1 MKNLFFTLLLAAS
14 TLAQSSPTA
23 ANETVWLSRLDHD
36 LPIVAVN
43 ADTTRPMASITK
55 LMTAMVT
62 LDRGVNL
69 DEKIRMSTPLGSFL
83 PKSLSWSRW
92 DLINAMLVKSDNAA
106 ADSLANDYPG
116 GRQAFV
122 AAMNQRAQSL
132 NMRNTRFEDAS
143 GLNNNNVS
151 TARELELMV
160 KAALDYPHIRD
171 ISSRREISI
180 ENNQKKRNQTIHLYN
195 TNQPLMLAFD
205 HVLLSKTGYTT
216 PAGFCVVMAVER
228 AGERFVVIMMGAA
241 NKFARL
247 ETVKKVFYN
256 NTQLGI

>member
-1 MKNLFFTLLLAAS
+1 MLLVTVSALAHSRPAPA
-14 TLAQSSPTA
+14 T
-23 ANETVWLSRLDHD
+23 ETVWLSNVNQAT
-36 LPIVAVN
+36 PIVAVN

-62 LDRGVNL
+62 LDRGVSL

-83 PKSLSWSRW
+83 PKGLSWSRR

-116 GRQAFV
+116 GREAFV
-122 AAMNQRAQSL
+122 TAMNQRAQAL
-132 NMRNTRFEDAS
+132 GMQNTRFADAS

-151 TARELELMV
+151 TARELEIMV
-160 KAALDYPHIRD
+160 KAALNYSHIRD
-171 ISSRREISI
+171 ISSQRQISI
-180 ENNQKKRNQTIHLYN
+180 ENNQKKRSQVIHLNN
-195 TNQPLMLAFD
+195 TNQPLIMSFN
-205 HVLLSKTGYTT
+205 HVLISKTGYTT
-216 PAGFCVVMAVER
+216 PAGFCVVMAVEQ

-241 NKFARL
+241 NKIVRL